1 VAANTL
7 LHVEKPQFQLILPM
21 VGQIREEL
29 EHIRHAYF
37 NARTPSTKAKCREQ
51 DSKLRKKL
59 ANLLSRDGGLP
70 DETAQILAGWDPY
83 DQNAHAEFFDPEWMF
98 GLKSAVA
105 QFTRVSGGVPQKVSG
120 YFDIILGNPPYV
132 RQEQIKDQK
141 PVFKNHY
148 DCFTGTADLYVYFY
162 ERSIKLLKPGGGFA
176 FITSNKWYRAAY
188 GEKLRTWL
196 AGNTRILQLI
206 DFGDAPVFTAI
217 SYPTIVILQRIVPSA
232 DEKPN
237 EIRALNWQ
245 PGPPIKA
252 LADLFQK
259 QSFALPQNSLKS
271 DGWRLE
277 SSVKLKLLERIRAAG
292 VPLGE
297 YVQGQIYSGIKTG
310 MNEAFVVDRAT
321 QENLVTKHPS
331 SAEVLKPFLRGRD
344 IKRWQI
350 AFADHYIIKIESSEN
365 RRHPWSEKN
374 VAKAEEVFAK
384 KYPAIYD
391 FFQPF
396 RHQLIDRYDQGHYFW
411 ELRSCDYWQEFEQ
424 PKIVYPDI
432 AQRNEFAYDTGNHFL
447 LNTSYIIPTK
457 EKWLLGVLNSP
468 LVFWCYTQ
476 ISNTIQGGFVRFIRQ
491 YVEQISIPQ
500 TESIQKDIVGNICD
514 CLIQLCPS
522 GKPA

>member
-1 VAANTL
+1 
-7 LHVEKPQFQLILPM
+7 M

-59 ANLLSRDGGLP
+59 ADLLSRDGGLP

-98 GLKSAVA
+98 GLKSAVV
-105 QFTRVSGGVPQKVSG
+105 QFTRVSGGVPQEISG

-162 ERSIKLLKPGGGFA
+162 ERSIKLLKPGGAFA

-188 GEKLRTWL
+188 GEKLRAWL

-217 SYPTIVILQRIVPSA
+217 SYPTIVILQRIAPSA
-232 DEKPN
+232 DDKTN

-245 PGPPIKA
+245 PGPPIEEF
-252 LADLFQK
+252 ADLFRK
-259 QSFALPQNSLKS
+259 QSFGLPQTSLKS

-292 VPLGE
+292 IPLGE
-297 YVQGQIYSGIKTG
+297 YVKGRFYRGIMTG
-310 MNEAFVVDRAT
+310 LNEAFVVDRAT
-321 QENLVTKHPS
+321 RDRLIAEHPS

-344 IKRWQI
+344 VKRWRVDS
-350 AFADHYIIKIESSEN
+350 F
-365 RRHPWSEKN
+365 
-374 VAKAEEVFAK
+374 
-384 KYPAIYD
+384 
-391 FFQPF
+391 
-396 RHQLIDRYDQGHYFW
+396 
-411 ELRSCDYWQEFEQ
+411 
-424 PKIVYPDI
+424 
-432 AQRNEFAYDTGNHFL
+432 
-447 LNTSYIIPTK
+447 
-457 EKWLLGVLNSP
+457 
-468 LVFWCYTQ
+468 
-476 ISNTIQGGFVRFIRQ
+476 
-491 YVEQISIPQ
+491 
-500 TESIQKDIVGNICD
+500 
-514 CLIQLCPS
+514 
-522 GKPA
+522 